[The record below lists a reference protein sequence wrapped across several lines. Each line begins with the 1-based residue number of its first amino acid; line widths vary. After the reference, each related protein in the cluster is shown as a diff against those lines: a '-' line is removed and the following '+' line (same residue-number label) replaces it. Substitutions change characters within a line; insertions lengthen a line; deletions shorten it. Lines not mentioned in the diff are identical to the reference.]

1 MFEPEDRSLPLEST
15 EPERILRVIDDK
27 SASTIPSNVID
38 PDVPELSG
46 AKYIVVLL
54 SIVEVTISTPEDAN
68 ESKEDFPN
76 PLGTEAA
83 WRVRVSL
90 AASKSFIVTS
100 PSIATGTPSTNLIS

>member
-1 MFEPEDRSLPLEST
+1 MLDAYEASNTKFSALDCAVRSSVPNSMFEPEDRSLPLEST

-83 WRVRVSL
+83 
-90 AASKSFIVTS
+90 
-100 PSIATGTPSTNLIS
+100 

>member
-1 MFEPEDRSLPLEST
+1 MLDAYEASNTKFSALDCAVRSSVPNSIFDPEDRSLPLEST

-83 WRVRVSL
+83 
-90 AASKSFIVTS
+90 
-100 PSIATGTPSTNLIS
+100 